1 MPTDCGVKPII
12 ETDSSSA
19 VEMACANCSASESAG
34 IPRNAALM
42 SSSALSG
49 SRKKSP
55 ETATSD
61 SRPSATSTSTATSFP
76 PGTLYSPRIRP
87 AYPCGI
93 LCGERRRRS
102 HRARSAHLFG
112 RQGDQVT
119 TPVSRCGAAQS
130 RGRDRTCRPLAI
142 WPSNGPAS
150 ADRRDD
156 LCGGRIAATSQL
168 PGEPQRR

>member
-1 MPTDCGVKPII
+1 MIRPARGVAERSPDRDTDRLRREAII

-87 AYPCGI
+87 AYPAGFSAVSAV
-93 LCGERRRRS
+93 ED
-102 HRARSAHLFG
+102 HTARAVRICSEGKATKQPHL
-112 RQGDQVT
+112 
-119 TPVSRCGAAQS
+119 
-130 RGRDRTCRPLAI
+130 
-142 WPSNGPAS
+142 
-150 ADRRDD
+150 
-156 LCGGRIAATSQL
+156 
-168 PGEPQRR
+168 

>member
-61 SRPSATSTSTATSFP
+61 SRTVRHLDVDRDQFSTRNLVLSTHPSSLS
-76 PGTLYSPRIRP
+76 L
-87 AYPCGI
+87 
-93 LCGERRRRS
+93 
-102 HRARSAHLFG
+102 
-112 RQGDQVT
+112 
-119 TPVSRCGAAQS
+119 
-130 RGRDRTCRPLAI
+130 RDSLR
-142 WPSNGPAS
+142 
-150 ADRRDD
+150 
-156 LCGGRIAATSQL
+156 
-168 PGEPQRR
+168 